1 MEPVHLQAGEILFR
15 DGDSGELLYV
25 VSRGELAVIKEVH
38 DEERELARL
47 PAGSFVGELSML
59 NGEPRSATVVA
70 RTDCLLRVYDR
81 ASFESML
88 ISNPSVAIR
97 LVYELAS
104 RLQGSN
110 DMLAQ
115 LRSQLEREET

>member
-1 MEPVHLQAGEILFR
+1 MEPVLLQKGELLFR

-25 VSRGELAVIKEVH
+25 VSRGELSVIKEV
-38 DEERELARL
+38 DGESRELARL
-47 PAGSFVGELSML
+47 PAGTFVGELSML

-81 ASFESML
+81 SSFEDL
-88 ISNPSVAIR
+88 LHSNPSVAIR

-104 RLQGSN
+104 RLQRSN

-115 LRSQLEREET
+115 LRSQLEREEP